1 MKYGGLEDVQA
12 IKVAICSG
20 VKGIFTAHGKDIEEI
35 MKNPELN
42 QLIKDNIVEKI
53 IQLSTKEKGKAEKI
67 YDLKQS
73 SNISENQSI

>member
-1 MKYGGLEDVQA
+1 MKYGGIDDVQA

-35 MKNPELN
+35 LKNPELN
-42 QLIKDNIVEKI
+42 QLIKENIIEKV
-53 IQLSTKEKGKAEKI
+53 IQLNPKQKGTAEKI

-73 SNISENQSI
+73 SNMLEN

>member
-35 MKNPELN
+35 IKNPELN

-67 YDLKQS
+67 YDLKEV
-73 SNISENQSI
+73 SNILKNQSI